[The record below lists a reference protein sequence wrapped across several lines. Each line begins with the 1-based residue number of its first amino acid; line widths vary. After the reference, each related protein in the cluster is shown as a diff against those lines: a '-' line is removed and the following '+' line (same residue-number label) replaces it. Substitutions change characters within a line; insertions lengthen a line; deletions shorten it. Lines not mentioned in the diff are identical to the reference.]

1 MTDQFYP
8 ELQDPIV
15 LAENISFDDYLV
27 QFEGQS
33 TEWHAGK
40 VVQKVSNNTQHQIIL
55 GFLFTLLTFYL
66 SSKKSGK
73 VFLAGLPMYISD
85 NVPAQ
90 EPDLIVMLN
99 SQLERVKSNRLE
111 GPADIA
117 LEVVSPGSGT
127 DDRAT
132 KLFEYENAGVP
143 EYWLIDP
150 IRKEASIYIL
160 NDDGQYERHPENDLK
175 QLQSTI
181 LDKFVLDPQI
191 LWQNEL
197 PEGIEILPFVTE
209 MLEEK

>member
-1 MTDQFYP
+1 MTNQLYP
-8 ELQDPIV
+8 EIQETVV
-15 LAENISFDDYLV
+15 LAEGISFEDYLV
-27 QFEGQS
+27 QYEGQS

-40 VVQKVSNNTQHQIIL
+40 VVQKVSNNTRHQMIL
-55 GFLFTLLTFYL
+55 LFLSTLLTLFL

-73 VFLAGLPMYISD
+73 VFLAGLPMYIND
-85 NVPAQ
+85 DVPAR

-117 LEVVSPGSGT
+117 VEIVSPGSGT
-127 DDRAT
+127 EDRAT

-160 NDDGQYERHPENDLK
+160 NVDGKYERQPEDDQNR
-175 QLQSTI
+175 LQST
-181 LDKFVLDPQI
+181 VLDGFAFDATI
-191 LWQNEL
+191 LWQDEL
-197 PEGIEILPFVTE
+197 PEGINIMPIVET
-209 MLEEK
+209 ML